1 MCRINEM
8 LLNLIEQNM
17 SFIAVPMTADNYDTV
32 VTSVKAIVNK
42 HCISKNNCY
51 CYTNTDYR
59 SKAGYYIFV
68 PMDLTNAALSELA
81 KNLDRLM
88 DTEIR
93 CNERKSYIV
102 GYYLY
107 SGSEVYRKFI
117 SNCSESTIRRFIL
130 QSMYGV
136 LLHKNNNSKDMQNI
150 IYDYIRKLQIPKE
163 PTTEFLD
170 SLFNLKTEAVSFSR
184 DSRSKAVRWLDTL
197 YSMLTEKY
205 SKLN

>member
-32 VTSVKAIVNK
+32 VTSIKAIVNK
-42 HCISKNNCY
+42 HCISKNDCY

-68 PMDLTNAALSELA
+68 PMDLTDVVLSELA

-88 DTEIR
+88 STEIR
-93 CNERKSYIV
+93 YNERKSYIV

-163 PTTEFLD
+163 PITEFLD
-170 SLFNLKTEAVSFSR
+170 SLFNLKTEAISFSR

-197 YSMLTEKY
+197 YSILIEKY

>member
-1 MCRINEM
+1 M

-32 VTSVKAIVNK
+32 VTNIKAIVNK

-59 SKAGYYIFV
+59 SKAGYYIFI
-68 PMDLTNAALSELA
+68 PMYITNVALSELA

-88 DTEIR
+88 STEIR
-93 CNERKSYIV
+93 FNERKSYIV

-163 PTTEFLD
+163 LTTEFLD
-170 SLFNLKTEAVSFSR
+170 SLFNLKTEAISFSR

>member
-1 MCRINEM
+1 
-8 LLNLIEQNM
+8 M
-17 SFIAVPMTADNYDTV
+17 S
-32 VTSVKAIVNK
+32 
-42 HCISKNNCY
+42 
-51 CYTNTDYR
+51 
-59 SKAGYYIFV
+59 
-68 PMDLTNAALSELA
+68 
-81 KNLDRLM
+81 
-88 DTEIR
+88 TEIR

-107 SGSEVYRKFI
+107 SGSEVYRKFS

-150 IYDYIRKLQIPKE
+150 IYDYIRRLQIPKE
-163 PTTEFLD
+163 LTTEFLD
-170 SLFNLKTEAVSFSR
+170 SLFNLKTEAISFSR

>member
-1 MCRINEM
+1 MCRVNEM

-17 SFIAVPMTADNYDTV
+17 SFIAVPMTVDNYGTV
-32 VTSVKAIVNK
+32 VVSVKSTINK
-42 HCISKNNCY
+42 HCTSKDNCY

-59 SKAGYYIFV
+59 SKAGYCVFV
-68 PMDLTNAALSELA
+68 LKDIANVILSELA
-81 KNLDRLM
+81 ESLDRLM
-88 DTEIR
+88 TTGIK
-93 CNERKSYIV
+93 CNERKSYII

-107 SGSEVYRKFI
+107 SVPEVYSKFI

-170 SLFNLKTEAVSFSR
+170 SLFNLKTEAISFSR
-184 DSRSKAVRWLDTL
+184 DSRSKVVRWLDALHHT
-197 YSMLTEKY
+197 LTEEY

>member
-1 MCRINEM
+1 MCRVNEM

-17 SFIAVPMTADNYDTV
+17 SFIAVPMTIANYDTV
-32 VTSVKAIVNK
+32 VTSIEDVVNK

-51 CYTNTDYR
+51 FYTNTDYR
-59 SKAGYYIFV
+59 SKAGYCIFILK
-68 PMDLTNAALSELA
+68 DITNVALSELA
-81 KNLDRLM
+81 ENLDRLM
-88 DTEIR
+88 ATGIR
-93 CNERKSYIV
+93 YNERKSYIV

-170 SLFNLKTEAVSFSR
+170 SLFNLKTEAISFSR

-197 YSMLTEKY
+197 YFMLTEKY